1 MLQVVHLALQVVHS
15 VLLLV
20 VTQVEAQVQVQLHA
34 AVLLQEDKYKKVIV
48 KIQ

>member
-1 MLQVVHLALQVVHS
+1 MLQPARLALQVVHS
-15 VLLLV
+15 VLLQV
-20 VTQVEAQVQVQLHA
+20 VTQVVAQVQVHLHA